1 MTNRIMKGVIV
12 NRDNKWEVLSCEIFE
27 QDYHIKPKQS
37 ENIYVLQRR
46 GNEYYIIAYPLVCGI
61 FYEGRL
67 CYIDYHPNIIINGQ
81 PQINLIPDDAVYE
94 SVEDIYKYI
103 EDLNKRMREDPVVT
117 LGWMK

>member
-1 MTNRIMKGVIV
+1 MKGVIV
-12 NRDNKWEVLSCEIFE
+12 YRDNKWELLSCEIFE

-37 ENIYVLQRR
+37 ENIYILRR
-46 GNEYYIIAYPLVCGI
+46 NGNEYNIITYPLVCG
-61 FYEGRL
+61 YYDGQL
-67 CYIDYHPNIIINGQ
+67 YYVDYHPNVIINGQ
-81 PQINLIPDDAVYE
+81 PQINLIPDDEVYE